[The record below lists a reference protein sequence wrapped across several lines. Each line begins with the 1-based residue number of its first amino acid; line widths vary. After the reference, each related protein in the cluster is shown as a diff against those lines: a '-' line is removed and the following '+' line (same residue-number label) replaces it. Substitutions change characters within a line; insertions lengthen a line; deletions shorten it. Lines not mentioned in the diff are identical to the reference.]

1 MQLDYKMAELMDETL
16 FRDAVKTVLAT
27 LLDQVDVID
36 SDDHDPSLSG
46 GNLHVTFEDG
56 STFILS
62 QQPPTRELWLSAN
75 FTAWHFLSKN
85 GVWLER
91 DSNEPMLTVLSRL
104 FSDKLGMDI
113 QFTL

>member
-1 MQLDYKMAELMDETL
+1 MSTVMDEQT
-16 FRDAVKTVLAT
+16 FRDASKLALSA
-27 LLDQVDVID
+27 LLEQVDEID
-36 SDDHDPSLSG
+36 SDDHDPSLSS
-46 GNLHVTFEDG
+46 GNLHVSFEDG

-75 FTAWHFLSKN
+75 FTAWHFTQRDETW
-85 GVWLER
+85 VER
-91 DSNEPMLTVLSRL
+91 DSSEPMLTVLSTL

>member
-1 MQLDYKMAELMDETL
+1 MMDEST
-16 FRDAVKTVLAT
+16 FRDTVKKVLSA

-36 SDDHDPSLSG
+36 SDEHDPSLSA
-46 GNLHVTFEDG
+46 GNLHVGFEDG

-75 FTAWHFLSKN
+75 FTAWHFVN
-85 GVWLER
+85 RDGAWFER
-91 DSNEPMLTVLSRL
+91 DSGESMLSVLSTL

>member
-1 MQLDYKMAELMDETL
+1 MMDEAT
-16 FRDAVKTVLAT
+16 FRETVKNVLSE
-27 LLDQVDVID
+27 LLDQVDNID
-36 SDDHDPSLSG
+36 SDDHDPSLSA
-46 GNLHVTFEDG
+46 GNLHVSFEDG

-75 FTAWHFLSKN
+75 FTAWHFLKKD

-91 DSNEPMLTVLSRL
+91 DSGESMLSVLSTL

-113 QFTL
+113 QFKL